1 MAGDSD
7 TMTVAPDKP
16 KVYTEEEYLALEVE
30 SDIRSE
36 YRNGEII
43 PMTGGTPEHNRIAVK
58 LVALLTLALEDKP
71 YVAFAMDQRLWI
83 PQANNHTY
91 PDVMVLPEPIS
102 LELGRKDTV
111 IEPILVAEVLSSST
125 KNYDRGD
132 KFEMYRTIQT
142 LQEYVL
148 VDQYRICVERYEKRA
163 ANQWLLTEYKSPN
176 DEIVLS
182 SVPVQITLSNL
193 YKGVL
198 KS

>member
-1 MAGDSD
+1 
-7 TMTVAPDKP
+7 MTVAPNKP

-36 YRNGEII
+36 YRDGEII

-58 LVALLTLALEDKP
+58 LVALLTFALEDKP

-91 PDVMVLPEPIS
+91 PDVMVLPEPVS
-102 LELGRKDTV
+102 LEPGRKDTV
-111 IEPILVAEVLSSST
+111 IEPFFIAEVLSSPT

-132 KFEMYRTIQT
+132 KFAMYRTIQT

-148 VDQYRICVERYEKRA
+148 VDQYKVCVERYQKQAE
-163 ANQWLLTEYKSPN
+163 NQWLLTEYKSSN
-176 DEIVLS
+176 DKIALS
-182 SVPVQITLSNL
+182 SVPVKLTIRDL

-198 KS
+198 AE